1 MSAAVATAPVVA
13 PKAPIAPRL
22 FEAGG
27 ETLEDAV
34 LRTWDELVGGVHA
47 RCPVCAGD
55 MTAAA
60 GCAHCGS
67 ELS

>member
-13 PKAPIAPRL
+13 PKAPVAPRL

-34 LRTWDELVGGVHA
+34 LRTWDELVGGAHA
-47 RCPVCAGD
+47 RCPVCAGGWW
-55 MTAAA
+55 A
-60 GCAHCGS
+60 CAS
-67 ELS
+67 PAR

>member
-13 PKAPIAPRL
+13 PEAPIAPRL

-34 LRTWDELVGGVHA
+34 LGTWDELVAGAHA
-47 RCPVCAGD
+47 RCPVCAGE
-55 MTAAA
+55 MTAAR
-60 GCAHCGS
+60 GCSDCGS